1 MSLRVR
7 LTSIARQDL
16 AEARIYTE
24 STWGE
29 AQWLRYFTVIAQA
42 LNCIAENPDCGQQRG
57 RIGVGVRSLPVGKHL
72 IFFASFEG
80 YEEVVIL
87 RIVHQSR
94 NLAGLRF
101 LDDLEG

>member
-29 AQWLRYFTVIAQA
+29 AQWLRYFTAIAQA
-42 LNCIAENPDCGQQRG
+42 LDRIAGNPDCGQQRD

-80 YEEVVIL
+80 YEEVIVL
-87 RIVHQSR
+87 RVVHQSR

-101 LDDLEG
+101 LDDIEG

>member
-16 AEARIYTE
+16 AEARIYAE

-29 AQWLRYFTVIAQA
+29 AQWLRYFTVIARA
-42 LNCIAENPDCGQQRG
+42 LDRIAENPDCGQQRG
-57 RIGVGVRSLPVGKHL
+57 RIGVGVSSLSVGKHL

-87 RIVHQSR
+87 RTVHQSR

-101 LDDLEG
+101 LDDLDT

>member
-1 MSLRVR
+1 VSLRVR

-42 LNCIAENPDCGQQRG
+42 LDRIAENPDCGQQRD
-57 RIGVGVRSLPVGKHL
+57 RIGVEVRSLSVGKHL

-80 YEEVVIL
+80 YEEVIVL
-87 RIVHQSR
+87 RIVHHSR
-94 NLAGLRF
+94 NLSGLRF
-101 LDDLEG
+101 LDEL